1 MSLVVVIGLI
11 ATILPLTA
19 TASQATAPLAQANL
33 IKNPAFEDGFTGG
46 VANQWAKW
54 TISDANATPQTN
66 CGRKEPTFQQMTS
79 ATDPKRVKDGSN
91 SQQILTPVQDPGFGF
106 YGGVQQTVSGLTT
119 GKTYRFTI
127 FAHAW
132 SSTKDNSALSEGTGP
147 AYFEVG
153 IGQGSTYAADPA
165 IKRSGIKDI
174 KDAYQQLTV
183 EAVATGNTLTV
194 FTYANPS
201 ACSKHNEA
209 FFDAASL
216 IEVGA
221 APANTSAP
229 AATQPPA
236 QPTLR
241 TIPTKFPT
249 PTPNAQGNIVYTVKA
264 GNTII
269 DICGVIGRGS
279 DPVCIDDI
287 VKWNNLSSPRAIVPG
302 QQLIISAPGDQPA
315 PTATTTAPTPDP
327 SAQPTTDP
335 GAQPTTDPNTQPATD
350 PNAEPTRIVQPTST
364 EAGAGTVCIMLFNDA
379 NGNGIYDAGEGL
391 VANGKFSLLDMSN
404 SNTTATYITDGA
416 SEPHCFKNLPG
427 GAYRI
432 NLTVPTGYKATT
444 RADWDLTLAAG
455 ATADLQFGAQS
466 SGTATAG
473 DTPGSTDNSDNT
485 GRLVRAL
492 LAAAGVVLLLIAA
505 GVAGFL
511 VLTRRR

>member
-1 MSLVVVIGLI
+1 MSLVMVIGLI
-11 ATILPLTA
+11 IATLPLTA
-19 TASQATAPLAQANL
+19 TAAQSTAPLAQANL
-33 IKNPAFEDGFTGG
+33 LKNPSFEDGFTGG

-54 TISDANATPQTN
+54 TISDANATPQAN

-106 YGGVQQTVSGLTT
+106 YGGVQQTVSGLTA

-132 SSTKDNSALSEGTGP
+132 SSTKDNPALSEGTGP

-209 FFDAASL
+209 FFDAASFT
-216 IEVGA
+216 EVGA
-221 APANTSAP
+221 APANTAAP
-229 AATQPPA
+229 GATQPPT

-249 PTPNAQGNIVYTVKA
+249 PTPNAQGNIVYTVQA

-269 DICGVIGRGS
+269 DICGVIGRGN

-287 VKWNNLSSPRAIVPG
+287 VKWNNLSSTRAIVPG
-302 QQLIISAPGDQPA
+302 QQLIISAPSGQPA
-315 PTATTTAPTPDP
+315 PTATTAATETPANSPTPDP
-327 SAQPTTDP
+327 NVTSAATTT
-335 GAQPTTDPNTQPATD
+335 AAATD
-350 PNAEPTRIVQPTST
+350 PNAEPTPIVQPTAT
-364 EAGAGTVCIMLFNDA
+364 AAGASTICIELFNDA
-379 NGNGIYDAGEGL
+379 NGNGTNDAGEGL
-391 VANGKFSLLDMSN
+391 ISNGQFSLLDMSN
-404 SNTTATYITDGA
+404 SNTAATYTTDGA
-416 SEPHCFKNLPG
+416 SEPYCFENLSG
-427 GAYRI
+427 GNYRI
-432 NLTVPTGYKATT
+432 NLTLPTGYKATT
-444 RADWDLTLAAG
+444 RSDWDLTLAAG
-455 ATADLQFGAQS
+455 AKANLKFGAQS

-473 DTPGSTDNSDNT
+473 DTPGSTTDTSDST